1 MQAKLL
7 GIQVMDFTTKTNDHI
22 DGTRIFIAYKDLD
35 NENVIGTACSAI
47 FLSRRIAD
55 SCNLVDYIGKNI
67 ELAFNMKGK
76 VVAISPIA

>member
-1 MQAKLL
+1 MLVKLL

-35 NENVIGTACSAI
+35 NVDVIGTSCSAI

-55 SCNLVDYIGKNI
+55 SVKLVDLIGKNI
-67 ELAFNMKGK
+67 EIAFNMKGK
-76 VVAISPIA
+76 VVAISPAE